1 METAEQFKAQQ
12 ERTLETL
19 KKILDFVK
27 EGQNFGIEVDEK
39 LIQKIE
45 SDMAATKN
53 ERLKVVLVGGFSEGK
68 TSIVA
73 AWAGNFDTKTM
84 KIDASESSDAI
95 QTYHLDD
102 FDLIDTPGLFG
113 FKETANQEKYKEIT
127 EKYISEANLLLYVMN
142 PSNPIKENHK
152 AELNWLFKDLDLLSR
167 TIFVISRFDEEVD
180 IEDEGEYR
188 QRFEIKKNNILGRLK
203 DFGIIEENQTVPIV
217 AVSANPY
224 GEGFNYWLSHLDEYS
239 KINHINE
246 LQLATTET
254 IKNKGV
260 NDLRLA
266 TSQTI
271 VKDVLQRQLP
281 VAQKKVSEVVEEV
294 NQLAKALQEMKKE
307 QEKFERNIDGVI
319 VNLMEF
325 IVDLFTDLIL
335 RVKGADDESLEAIF
349 EENIGREGIVID
361 NKIENEFAR
370 QLDGVSSELSKMR
383 MSFQASVTHYN
394 NMTED
399 LAKQGLRYV
408 AGALKAVPKGAINRG
423 MVLGARDLLAPA
435 MKFKPWGA
443 IKLASKIDA
452 SIPIVA
458 AVLEVGTATWEMFT
472 EKQKQK
478 KFQEAINS
486 IVTDLEKQ
494 RKEFYEL
501 LKDKDKF
508 VALAFPDFITL
519 SEQMEQVRD
528 ELTKKD
534 EYRQKFEAWKMKGE
548 VISKDFIEGEFEVVG
563 DDE

>member
-19 KKILDFVK
+19 KKILDFIK
-27 EGQNFGIEVDEK
+27 EGQDFGIEVDEK

-45 SDMAATKN
+45 ADMATAKN
-53 ERLKVVLVGGFSEGK
+53 QRLKVALVGGFSEGK

-73 AWAGNFDTKTM
+73 AWAGNFDPETM

-113 FKETANQEKYKEIT
+113 FKETDNQEKYKEIT

-188 QRFEIKKNNILGRLK
+188 QRFEIKKDNILGRLK
-203 DFGIIEENQTVPIV
+203 DFGIIEGTQTVPIV

-271 VKDVLQRQLP
+271 VKDVLQQQLP

-294 NQLAKALQEMKKE
+294 NQLAKALQEMQKE
-307 QEKFERNIDGVI
+307 QEKVGRNIDGVI
-319 VNLMEF
+319 VNLREF
-325 IVDLFTDLIL
+325 IIDLFTDLIK
-335 RVKGADDESLEAIF
+335 RVKGADEESLGEIF
-349 EENIGREGIVID
+349 EENIGSEGIVLD

-370 QLDGVSSELSKMR
+370 QLGGVSSELSKMR
-383 MSFQASVTHYN
+383 VSFQASVTHYN

-399 LAKQGLRYV
+399 LAKQGLHYV
-408 AGALKAVPKGAINRG
+408 AGALKAVPKGTINRG

-443 IKLASKIDA
+443 IKLAGQLDAAILIIGSVIDLG
-452 SIPIVA
+452 VA
-458 AVLEVGTATWEMFT
+458 GWEMFD
-472 EKQKQK
+472 KQQKQK
-478 KFQEAINS
+478 KLQEAIQH

-494 RKEFYEL
+494 RKEFHEL

-508 VALAFPDFITL
+508 VELAFPDFITL
-519 SEQMEQVRD
+519 SEQMGQVRD
-528 ELTKKD
+528 ELTKKE
-534 EYRQKFEAWKMKGE
+534 EYRQNFEAWKMKGE

-563 DDE
+563 DA